1 MILAVV
7 SLVIFLA
14 YLVGMY
20 IYFGIPASLSDTYYK
35 LENRHKGAGWFFT
48 AMCWGVSLPLIP
60 YLLDVTPA
68 GYQFTAF
75 LACAGLMFV
84 GAAPQFKLSLTGPV
98 HYVSAALCC
107 SAAVL
112 WCVLSGYW
120 FVPLATFLAAG
131 LLTLRYG
138 KPMFWIEIAAFAATY
153 LTIFLAQ

>member
-20 IYFGIPASLSDTYYK
+20 VHFGIPASLSDTYYK
-35 LENRHKGAGWFFT
+35 LENRRKGAGWFFT
-48 AMCWGVSLPLIP
+48 AMCWGVALPLLP

-98 HYVSAALCC
+98 HYVSAAVCC
-107 SAAVL
+107 SSAIL
-112 WCVLSGYW
+112 WYILSGYW
-120 FVPLATFLAAG
+120 FIPFNAFLIYGWVA
-131 LLTLRYG
+131 LRYG
-138 KPMFWIEIAAFAATY
+138 KPMFWIEMAAFTSMY
-153 LTIFLAQ
+153 VCVFIR

>member
-14 YLVGMY
+14 YMIGMY
-20 IYFGIPASLSDTYYK
+20 VHFGIPASLSDTYYK
-35 LENRHKGAGWFFT
+35 LENRRKGAGWLFT
-48 AMCWGVSLPLIP
+48 AMCWGVALPLLP

-98 HYVSAALCC
+98 HYVSAAVCC
-107 SAAVL
+107 SSAIL
-112 WCVLSGYW
+112 WCILSGYW
-120 FVPLATFLAAG
+120 FIPFNAFLIYGWVA
-131 LLTLRYG
+131 LRYG
-138 KPMFWIEIAAFAATY
+138 KPMFWIEMAAFTSMY
-153 LTIFLAQ
+153 LTIFLM